1 MPEAFYGFLV
11 LAVVLAAW
19 AALRFFRRRS
29 PEPERTDRRTQQRIE
44 PPSDCGLVSVEG
56 VPYPLR
62 NWSAQGFLANPYNG
76 QLAVGDK
83 CIVNIHVR
91 QEPFDIAFAAE
102 AVIVRKAAGE
112 LAGRFVFLPP
122 EGKGLMDA
130 YFAYHTQMR

>member
-1 MPEAFYGFLV
+1 MPEAFYGLLIV
-11 LAVVLAAW
+11 AAALAAW
-19 AALRFFRRRS
+19 AAVRFFRRGS
-29 PEPERTDRRTQQRIE
+29 TQPAGPERRTEPRIE
-44 PPSDCGLVSVEG
+44 TPSDCGQVSVGG

-62 NWSAQGFLANPYNG
+62 NWSAQGFLAIPYTGNLG
-76 QLAVGDK
+76 VGDK
-83 CIVNIHVR
+83 CVVNIHVQ

-102 AVIVRKAAGE
+102 AVIVRKSAGE